1 MRISLI
7 RPQTP
12 PIPPTIEKPFQPP
25 NHSTER
31 RRQLL
36 PRAGALEGKA
46 ETRRD
51 ETSKSASGSP
61 DGESI
66 EVGLELG
73 KELGA
78 RPVAIVDEALEHL
91 AADVPEATSAA
102 AATAPGPARGSGCG
116 REHGVA
122 RRGRALADALLGPT
136 TTIPGHRRH
145 RLV

>member
-1 MRISLI
+1 M
-7 RPQTP
+7 
-12 PIPPTIEKPFQPP
+12 
-25 NHSTER
+25 
-31 RRQLL
+31 
-36 PRAGALEGKA
+36 
-46 ETRRD
+46 
-51 ETSKSASGSP
+51 
-61 DGESI
+61 
-66 EVGLELG
+66 GLELG

-102 AATAPGPARGSGCG
+102 AATAPAPARGSGCG